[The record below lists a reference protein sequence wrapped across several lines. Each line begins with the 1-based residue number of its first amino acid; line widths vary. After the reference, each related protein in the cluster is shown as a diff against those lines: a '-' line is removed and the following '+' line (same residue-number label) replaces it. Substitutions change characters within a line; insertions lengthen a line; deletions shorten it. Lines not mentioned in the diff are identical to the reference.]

1 MMIDVNYFSL
11 SSLFTFKPSN
21 QSTAYHQITIIST
34 REVPFHRFI
43 STSYNNFS
51 ILMMDI
57 RYRVWNITF
66 TNIFSIPYNST
77 IRRSQYHYISL
88 SFLVMIVISVELFT
102 TISYFHQIFK
112 YSFFIK
118 VTSYS
123 TSFFLYFLQNF
134 LSHQDHS

>member
-1 MMIDVNYFSL
+1 MIDVNYFSV

-21 QSTAYHQITIIST
+21 QSTAHHQITIIST
-34 REVPFHRFI
+34 QWVPFHRFI
-43 STSYNNFS
+43 SISYNNFS

-66 TNIFSIPYNST
+66 TNIFSMPYNST
-77 IRRSQYHYISL
+77 ILRSQYHYIFL
-88 SFLVMIVISVELFT
+88 SFLVMIVILVELFT
-102 TISYFHQIFK
+102 TISYFHQTFK

-123 TSFFLYFLQNF
+123 TSFFLYFAQSF
-134 LSHQDHS
+134 LSHQDPS